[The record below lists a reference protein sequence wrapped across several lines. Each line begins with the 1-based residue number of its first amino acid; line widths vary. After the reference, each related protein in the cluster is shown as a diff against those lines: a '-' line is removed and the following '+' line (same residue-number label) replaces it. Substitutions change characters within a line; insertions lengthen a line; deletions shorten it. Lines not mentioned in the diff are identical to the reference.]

1 MRESMR
7 GPAWLVL
14 PTYNEAENIE
24 AFVAAVL
31 AKLPASARIL
41 VVDDGSPDGTGTIAD
56 RLAGED
62 GRIEI
67 LHRPRKEGL
76 GPAYI
81 AGFRRALAGGAGLVL
96 EMDAD
101 FSHDPAYLPR
111 LLEASERA
119 DLVLGSRYVAGG
131 GVSDW
136 GPLRRAI
143 SRGGSTYA
151 RFVLGLEV
159 RDLTGGFKC
168 FRREVLEAIDL
179 DAVQAHGYG
188 FQVEMT
194 YRAAQLGFRVV
205 EVPIVFRDR
214 RAGSS
219 KMDGSI
225 VAEAVWRVPLL
236 RFGRHRAGK
245 DGAKIGG
252 GAGVD
257 SDAILSEVLSD
268 EPRFRESDSQ

>member
-1 MRESMR
+1 MPTKET

-14 PTYNEAENIE
+14 PTYNEAQNLE
-24 AFVAAVL
+24 AVVAAAA
-31 AKLPASARIL
+31 AKLPPSARIL
-41 VVDDGSPDGTGTIAD
+41 IVDDNSPDGSGQIAD
-56 RLAGED
+56 
-62 GRIEI
+62 EI
-67 LHRPRKEGL
+67 AAREERVAVLHRPCKEGL

-81 AGFRRALAGGAGLVL
+81 AGFRRALAAGAELVL

-111 LLEASERA
+111 LLEAAERA

-131 GVSDW
+131 AVADW

-143 SRGGSTYA
+143 SRGGSAYA
-151 RFVLGLEV
+151 RAVLGLEV

-179 DAVQAHGYG
+179 DSIAAHGYA

-194 YRAAQLGFRVV
+194 YRAIQQGFRVV

-214 RAGSS
+214 RAGDS
-219 KMDGSI
+219 KMVGGI
-225 VAEAVWRVPLL
+225 VAEAVWQVPWMRLRPGNRQNGRV
-236 RFGRHRAGK
+236 
-245 DGAKIGG
+245 
-252 GAGVD
+252 GAG
-257 SDAILSEVLSD
+257 
-268 EPRFRESDSQ
+268 RRRYTF